1 MIFPPRRSLPDMRG
15 FSKTRLE
22 RVGDVLAGY
31 ARRGEVPGV
40 VALLSRGGETHLAQ
54 AGDAE
59 PDTIFRIASMTKPVA
74 AAAALILVEECV
86 LRLDDPVDDFLPEL
100 ASRRVLTRLDAPL
113 DSTVPAARPITVR
126 DVLTFT
132 LGLGFGQG
140 MWGPPGT
147 VPIMDALTAL
157 GQGMPAPAGVPGP
170 DVWLRRLGEL
180 PLICQPGE
188 RWLYNTGSDV
198 LGVLIARASGQPFE
212 EFLRERI
219 FAPLGMADTGFSVP
233 PGSLGRLPPQY
244 VTDPGSG
251 DLVVY
256 DPPDGQWAAPPAF
269 PSGAGGLVS
278 TIGDYA
284 AFGAMLAGGGAH
296 RGVRIL
302 SRPAVSLMTSDQ
314 LTDAQKAVSGLA
326 PGDFDDMGW
335 GFGVSVV
342 TRRRSLYHSPGTYG
356 WSGGLG
362 TTWVNDPAEDLT
374 LILLTQ
380 RGWTTSSPPAIC
392 RDFWTAAYQAL
403 DD

>member
-1 MIFPPRRSLPDMRG
+1 MGG

-22 RVGDVLAGY
+22 RVRDVLAGY
-31 ARRGEVPGV
+31 VRRGEVPGAI
-40 VALLSRGGETHLAQ
+40 ALLSRGGETHVEK
-54 AGDAE
+54 AGDVW
-59 PDTIFRIASMTKPVA
+59 PDTIFRISSMSKPVT

-86 LRLDDPVDDFLPEL
+86 LRLDDPVDEYLPEL

-113 DSTVPAARPITVR
+113 GDTVPAARPITVR
-126 DVLTFT
+126 DLLTFT

-140 MWGPPGT
+140 MWGPPGS
-147 VPIMDALTAL
+147 VPIMDALSAL

-170 DVWLRRLGEL
+170 DEWLRRLGEL
-180 PLICQPGE
+180 PLVYQPGE

-198 LGVLIARASGQPFE
+198 LGVLIARASGQRFD

-219 FAPLGMADTGFSVP
+219 FTPLGMADTGFSVP
-233 PGSLGRLPPQY
+233 AGSAGRLPPQY
-244 VTDPGSG
+244 MTDPGSG
-251 DLVVY
+251 ELVVF
-256 DPPDGQWAAPPAF
+256 DPPEGQWSAPPAF

-284 AFGAMLAGGGAH
+284 AFASMLLGGGAY

-302 SRPAVSLMTSDQ
+302 SRPAVSLMTADQ
-314 LTDAQKAVSGLA
+314 LSEAQKAVSGLA

-342 TRRRSLYHSPGTYG
+342 TRRTGLGPSAGAYG

-362 TTWVNDPAEDLT
+362 TTWYNDPAEDLL
-374 LILLTQ
+374 LILMTQ
-380 RGWTTSSPPAIC
+380 RAWTSHLPPAIC
-392 RDFWTAAYQAL
+392 RDFWTAAYQAI